1 MKDHPTQTQLVGMET
16 GINRAIDHASRVHEC
31 DWKEAAFDF
40 LTGHLAGQES
50 GYLFTCEEIRAA
62 AKEQDFLPPPDDR
75 TGVPSRAAR
84 SIPEWKSRVFVNGE
98 VRLPNG
104 EVRTKEEEEKL
115 VLTWRRTS

>member
-1 MKDHPTQTQLVGMET
+1 MKDHPTQTQLVCMET

-75 TGVPSRAAR
+75 AWGGVIRKASGKTHKLIVKD
-84 SIPEWKSRVFVNGE
+84 SITYVGTHGRFGAKWC
-98 VRLPNG
+98 
-104 EVRTKEEEEKL
+104 KL
-115 VLTWRRTS
+115 